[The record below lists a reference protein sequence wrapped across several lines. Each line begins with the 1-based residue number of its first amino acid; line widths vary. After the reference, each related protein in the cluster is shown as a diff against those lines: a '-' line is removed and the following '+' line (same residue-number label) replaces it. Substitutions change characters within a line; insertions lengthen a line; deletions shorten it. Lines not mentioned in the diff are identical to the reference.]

1 MAERGLASGVPCSPC
16 VTSAFVRGR
25 FGHTAILNVVDMVLL
40 TAQPRQNDICQSGQV
55 FGTMIHHASA
65 AAPIVALAIA
75 MICAA
80 FSTLAGGRFSASGL
94 QRLAP
99 D

>member
-1 MAERGLASGVPCSPC
+1 
-16 VTSAFVRGR
+16 VRDR
-25 FGHTAILNVVDMVLL
+25 FGHTAIFNVVDMVLL
-40 TAQPRQNDICQSGQV
+40 TAQLRHNDICQPGQV
-55 FGTMIHHASA
+55 FGTMIHHASET
-65 AAPIVALAIA
+65 APIVALAIA

-80 FSTLAGGRFSASGL
+80 FSTLAVASASGL